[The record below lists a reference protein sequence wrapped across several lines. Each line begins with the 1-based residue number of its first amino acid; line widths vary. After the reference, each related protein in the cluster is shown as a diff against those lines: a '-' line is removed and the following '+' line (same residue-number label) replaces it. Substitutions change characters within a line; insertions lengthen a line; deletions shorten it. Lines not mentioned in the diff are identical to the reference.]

1 MASHAAGELVFFD
14 LEVERDA
21 GLVQAVGP
29 VAACARVQPCAWTR
43 RARDPLE
50 GRASAYTSG
59 CSRWIG
65 RHENPPTVDGL
76 GILGRGCGTAT

>member
-1 MASHAAGELVFFD
+1 MWLTMASHAAGELVFFD

-50 GRASAYTSG
+50 GRASAFFS
-59 CSRWIG
+59 
-65 RHENPPTVDGL
+65 
-76 GILGRGCGTAT
+76 